1 MVDCGPRAPGEHWF
15 FELAIQKLLNI
26 VGAWK
31 GHPSVHYFAESVKFT
46 GDHSEDREST
56 QDYYP
61 ILVTKTKISASQGSL
76 KKVMKS
82 NDQTILYLVMN
93 W

>member
-1 MVDCGPRAPGEHWF
+1 MVGCGPRTPGEHWF
-15 FELAIQKLLNI
+15 FEIAIQKLLNI
-26 VGAWK
+26 VGVWK
-31 GHPSVHYFAESVKFT
+31 GCPGVCYFAESVKFT

-56 QDYYP
+56 QDYCP
-61 ILVTKTKISASQGSL
+61 ILITKTKISAYQGSL

-82 NDQTILYLVMN
+82 NDQTILYPVMN